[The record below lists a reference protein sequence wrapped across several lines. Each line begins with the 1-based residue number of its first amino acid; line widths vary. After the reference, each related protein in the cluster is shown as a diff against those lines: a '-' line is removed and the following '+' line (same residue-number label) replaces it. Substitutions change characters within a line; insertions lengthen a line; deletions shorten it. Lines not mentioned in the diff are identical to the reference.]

1 MIIDSKVKILA
12 TLLTEQEQKLALA
25 ESCTGGMLAQF
36 CTNLSGSS
44 NWFERG
50 FVTYSNLAKQQM
62 LGVNPELIQTY
73 GAVSI
78 EVVQAMALGAIN
90 NSIADFA
97 VAISGVAGP
106 TGGSADKPVG
116 TVYFGLAQRNTR
128 IEYRHQ
134 LFNGSRYEIRKL
146 SCEFALEQL
155 IKFVS

>member
-1 MIIDSKVKILA
+1 MNIDSKVKILA
-12 TLLTEQEQKLALA
+12 TLLTKQEQKLALA
-25 ESCTGGMLAQF
+25 ESCTGGMLAQY

-73 GAVSI
+73 GAVSV

-106 TGGSADKPVG
+106 TGGSAQKPVG

-134 LFNGSRYEIRKL
+134 LFNGSRCEIRKL